1 MEFTERER
9 EKKNYVRSVINNYI
23 ASQKQIGIPVA
34 SMCFPSSQSSMYI
47 SGAQADEFCT
57 GLHTL
62 FQYCNINHLVPTLV
76 VLFKKKIDIHEK
88 EEKLVS
94 SNSVT

>member
-1 MEFTERER
+1 MEFTERE
-9 EKKNYVRSVINNYI
+9 KKIVGSVINNYI

-57 GLHTL
+57 GLQVNQNVRY
-62 FQYCNINHLVPTLV
+62 FNIV
-76 VLFKKKIDIHEK
+76 I
-88 EEKLVS
+88 
-94 SNSVT
+94 

>member
-1 MEFTERER
+1 MGGFWDLSAIVLRNIHVKSLKILEFTERER
-9 EKKNYVRSVINNYI
+9 KKNYVGSVINNHI

-57 GLHTL
+57 GL
-62 FQYCNINHLVPTLV
+62 QVN
-76 VLFKKKIDIHEK
+76 
-88 EEKLVS
+88 
-94 SNSVT
+94 

>member
-1 MEFTERER
+1 MCGPWDLSAIVLRNIHVKSLKILEFTER
-9 EKKNYVRSVINNYI
+9 EKKNYVGSVINNYI

-57 GLHTL
+57 GL
-62 FQYCNINHLVPTLV
+62 QVN
-76 VLFKKKIDIHEK
+76 
-88 EEKLVS
+88 
-94 SNSVT
+94 

>member
-1 MEFTERER
+1 MCGLWDLSAIVLRNIHVKSLKILEFTER
-9 EKKNYVRSVINNYI
+9 EKKNYVGSVINNYI

-57 GLHTL
+57 GL
-62 FQYCNINHLVPTLV
+62 QVN
-76 VLFKKKIDIHEK
+76 
-88 EEKLVS
+88 
-94 SNSVT
+94 